1 MTKTTTDA
9 DDETATDEQVPEMTP
24 TRTDD
29 DHDVFD
35 AEESVVEDAAASAE
49 TAEHD
54 VPAAD
59 GDTSEPKPP
68 LRQMQWSRIVAY
80 GLLPALA
87 LVLTLGAGF
96 LKWKDTT
103 NRDAH
108 NARVESVQTARDST
122 VALLSYTPAD
132 VEKQLVGAR
141 DLLTG
146 DFKNSYTSLT
156 NDVVIPGARQQQ
168 ITAVATVPAA
178 SSVSA
183 TVDHA
188 VALVFVNQTT
198 TVGTGAPTN
207 LASAVRVT
215 MDKLDG
221 RWLISSFDPV

>member
-1 MTKTTTDA
+1 MTTT
-9 DDETATDEQVPEMTP
+9 
-24 TRTDD
+24 RLD
-29 DHDVFD
+29 DHHDVSNTEEPLVER
-35 AEESVVEDAAASAE
+35 AEESTE
-49 TAEHD
+49 TAEHN
-54 VPAAD
+54 VPESD
-59 GDTSEPKPP
+59 GDSSEPKAK
-68 LRQMQWSRIVAY
+68 LRQMQWSRVVAY

-108 NARVESVQTARDST
+108 TARVESVQIARDST

-132 VEKQLVGAR
+132 VERQLVAAR

-146 DFKNSYTSLT
+146 DFKNSYASLT

-198 TVGTGAPTN
+198 TVGAGAPTN

-215 MDKLDG
+215 MDKLGG
-221 RWLISSFDPV
+221 RWLISAFDPV